1 MQYATR
7 CNTSAGSSF
16 IYEFSFTFFS
26 FFFHFFP
33 FSSSSC
39 KFHSHSHAFSFF
51 SLILFCLYRFA
62 FVNVD
67 RNPSREIR
75 RKDSMDRATRDQKK
89 ISLQVY
95 LDREVRN
102 DGGGKIERDTF
113 SQWRVRKISY
123 IDSLWDWFFNCRS
136 DANRRWLFRYFK
148 TLYFNVYVH
157 IYIYRFIYLIIS
169 FILSSVIGIFICK
182 GKRSHFLSI
191 TIDGRI
197 EVRNK
202 SSFSTTLSSFNDA
215 VFSFEKWVFGLNVA
229 SMCHG
234 RLALLRFSTVST
246 VTSCSF
252 FFFFC
257 F

>member
-1 MQYATR
+1 MCGFFLYFSAYNLMQYATR

-16 IYEFSFTFFS
+16 IYEFSFTSFS
-26 FFFHFFP
+26 FFIFFFRFFP

-67 RNPSREIR
+67 RNPSHEIR

-136 DANRRWLFRYFK
+136 DANRRWLFRYFN
-148 TLYFNVYVH
+148 TLYFNVYVY
-157 IYIYRFIYLIIS
+157 IYIDLYI
-169 FILSSVIGIFICK
+169 
-182 GKRSHFLSI
+182 
-191 TIDGRI
+191 
-197 EVRNK
+197 
-202 SSFSTTLSSFNDA
+202 
-215 VFSFEKWVFGLNVA
+215 
-229 SMCHG
+229 
-234 RLALLRFSTVST
+234 
-246 VTSCSF
+246 
-252 FFFFC
+252 
-257 F
+257 

>member
-1 MQYATR
+1 MCVFFFFYIFPRTTLCYTQHGATR
-7 CNTSAGSSF
+7 AQVHRLSTNF
-16 IYEFSFTFFS
+16 HLLPFLFL
-26 FFFHFFP
+26 FFFFRFFP

-39 KFHSHSHAFSFF
+39 KFHSHSHAFSVF

-67 RNPSREIR
+67 RNPSHEIR

-136 DANRRWLFRYFK
+136 DANRRWLLRYFN
-148 TLYFNVYVH
+148 TLYFNVYVY
-157 IYIYRFIYLIIS
+157 IYIDLYI
-169 FILSSVIGIFICK
+169 
-182 GKRSHFLSI
+182 
-191 TIDGRI
+191 
-197 EVRNK
+197 
-202 SSFSTTLSSFNDA
+202 
-215 VFSFEKWVFGLNVA
+215 
-229 SMCHG
+229 
-234 RLALLRFSTVST
+234 
-246 VTSCSF
+246 
-252 FFFFC
+252 
-257 F
+257 

>member
-157 IYIYRFIYLIIS
+157 IYIDLYI
-169 FILSSVIGIFICK
+169 
-182 GKRSHFLSI
+182 
-191 TIDGRI
+191 
-197 EVRNK
+197 
-202 SSFSTTLSSFNDA
+202 
-215 VFSFEKWVFGLNVA
+215 
-229 SMCHG
+229 
-234 RLALLRFSTVST
+234 
-246 VTSCSF
+246 
-252 FFFFC
+252 
-257 F
+257 

>member
-1 MQYATR
+1 MRVTCVYVWFFFFIFFRVQPYAIR
-7 CNTSAGSSF
+7 NTVQHERRIIVHLRIF
-16 IYEFSFTFFS
+16 IYFL
-26 FFFHFFP
+26 FFFLFFFFRFFP

-39 KFHSHSHAFSFF
+39 KFHSHSHAFSVF

-67 RNPSREIR
+67 RNPSHEIR

-136 DANRRWLFRYFK
+136 DANRRWLLRYFN
-148 TLYFNVYVH
+148 TLYFNVYVY
-157 IYIYRFIYLIIS
+157 IYIDLYI
-169 FILSSVIGIFICK
+169 
-182 GKRSHFLSI
+182 
-191 TIDGRI
+191 
-197 EVRNK
+197 
-202 SSFSTTLSSFNDA
+202 
-215 VFSFEKWVFGLNVA
+215 
-229 SMCHG
+229 
-234 RLALLRFSTVST
+234 
-246 VTSCSF
+246 
-252 FFFFC
+252 
-257 F
+257 